1 LKLSQFFIP
10 TLKEVPSEAE
20 IPSHSLALRAGL
32 IRKVASGIY
41 SFLPLGL
48 KVLKKIEE
56 IIRQEMNSTGAIE
69 LFLPVIQ
76 PSDLWKKS
84 GRWEEY
90 GPEMFRL
97 KDRNKRDFC
106 LGPTHEE
113 LITYLVYLDLKSYKN
128 LPVNLYQIQVKFRD
142 EIRPRYGLLRAREFI
157 MKDAYSF
164 CRNDDDSEVIYKKMY
179 DAYCR
184 ILERI
189 GLQYKVVEADTGLIG
204 GKFSHEFM
212 VLAENGEEKL
222 VFCPGCGYSA
232 NYEMSKSISESGKEN
247 KDKNKSNSLQA
258 TGEVYTPGI
267 TDVGR
272 LAKFLKLETSR
283 IIKTILL
290 EDKRGEIY
298 AFLVRGDKELNINK
312 VEKHIGKNL
321 FFHKD
326 SERRSDLSIGY
337 LGPVNLKDD
346 IEIYSDNSIKSGIN
360 FITGANKKDYHLINV
375 NHPRDFKIKRWGD
388 FTYPQQGDR
397 CINCRKELK
406 IEKGIEI
413 GHIFKLGDKYS
424 EKLDARFLDVDGKL
438 KPLVMGCYGIGVSRI
453 LAAVIEQLHDDKGII
468 WPPSIAPFTVNIIVT
483 TGKNKELSKASDM
496 IYETLK
502 ELNVEVLYDDRDVSA
517 GIKFKDSDLI
527 GIPVR
532 FILGR
537 KFLDSRLIDVEYR
550 KDGKRVELPVDS
562 IPKFIKEFETANSL
576 KLPQNEQS
584 EK

>member
-1 LKLSQFFIP
+1 MKFSQFFIP

-41 SFLPLGL
+41 SFLPLGFRI
-48 KVLKKIEE
+48 LKKIEE

-84 GRWEEY
+84 GRWKEY

-113 LITYLVYLDLKSYKN
+113 LITYLVHLDLKSYKN

-164 CRNDDDSEVIYKKMY
+164 CRNDDDLEVIYKKMY

-189 GLQYKVVEADTGLIG
+189 GLKYKVVEADTGLIG

-212 VLAENGEEKL
+212 VLAENGEERL

-247 KDKNKSNSLQA
+247 KDKK
-258 TGEVYTPGI
+258 
-267 TDVGR
+267 
-272 LAKFLKLETSR
+272 
-283 IIKTILL
+283 
-290 EDKRGEIY
+290 
-298 AFLVRGDKELNINK
+298 INK
-312 VEKHIGKNL
+312 
-321 FFHKD
+321 
-326 SERRSDLSIGY
+326 
-337 LGPVNLKDD
+337 
-346 IEIYSDNSIKSGIN
+346 
-360 FITGANKKDYHLINV
+360 
-375 NHPRDFKIKRWGD
+375 WGD
-388 FTYPQQGDR
+388 FTYPEQGDR
-397 CINCRKELK
+397 CINCGKELK

-453 LAAVIEQLHDDKGII
+453 LAAAIEQLHDDKGII

-483 TGKNKELSKASDM
+483 TEKNKELSKASDM
-496 IYETLK
+496 IYKTLK

-527 GIPVR
+527 GIPIR

-550 KDGKRVELPVDS
+550 KDGKKVELSVDS

-576 KLPQNEQS
+576 KPTQDEQS
-584 EK
+584 KK

>member
-1 LKLSQFFIP
+1 
-10 TLKEVPSEAE
+10 
-20 IPSHSLALRAGL
+20 
-32 IRKVASGIY
+32 
-41 SFLPLGL
+41 
-48 KVLKKIEE
+48 
-56 IIRQEMNSTGAIE
+56 
-69 LFLPVIQ
+69 
-76 PSDLWKKS
+76 
-84 GRWEEY
+84 
-90 GPEMFRL
+90 
-97 KDRNKRDFC
+97 
-106 LGPTHEE
+106 
-113 LITYLVYLDLKSYKN
+113 
-128 LPVNLYQIQVKFRD
+128 
-142 EIRPRYGLLRAREFI
+142 
-157 MKDAYSF
+157 
-164 CRNDDDSEVIYKKMY
+164 MY

-247 KDKNKSNSLQA
+247 KDNK
-258 TGEVYTPGI
+258 
-267 TDVGR
+267 
-272 LAKFLKLETSR
+272 
-283 IIKTILL
+283 
-290 EDKRGEIY
+290 
-298 AFLVRGDKELNINK
+298 INK
-312 VEKHIGKNL
+312 C
-321 FFHKD
+321 
-326 SERRSDLSIGY
+326 
-337 LGPVNLKDD
+337 
-346 IEIYSDNSIKSGIN
+346 
-360 FITGANKKDYHLINV
+360 
-375 NHPRDFKIKRWGD
+375 GD

-397 CINCRKELK
+397 CINCGKELK

-483 TGKNKELSKASDM
+483 TEKNKELSKASDM
-496 IYETLK
+496 IYKTLK

-562 IPKFIKEFETANSL
+562 
-576 KLPQNEQS
+576 
-584 EK
+584 